1 MTVGQL
7 AELLNLSTDKLL
19 SQFKQAGIEI
29 ASVDS
34 IVSGKDKKALL
45 EHLRSSHGKAD
56 STASA
61 GAGKVALRRRS
72 RSELSVSGGTRTGG
86 RPAPAKKINVEVRK
100 KRTLLK
106 SDAERN
112 AEAEQ
117 EREKARLALEEI
129 RQRREADQQRL
140 QQEDDRKVTEK
151 NAEKAAGE
159 AAGEAAREAAAAD
172 AESDTAV
179 AAQTT
184 AEDSAEQSAETAQPA
199 AAEAEQPAAEAD
211 AGEQQDEAAAA
222 PQPDEAASKTAADE
236 DADSSEKSKPAR
248 AAKAGKQAEEPAEID
263 EEAAK
268 RIRQYEEKKR
278 SQGKTRGKGKRRDDD
293 ERKPLHVTP
302 GSGRRRKGK
311 SRRPVGLNLNQEHGF
326 QRPTEP
332 VQRDVAIPE
341 IITVGE
347 LAKLLAVKSG
357 ELIKVMMKQGMML
370 TINQPLEQDT
380 AILIVEE
387 LGHSAHPAEQSDI
400 EDELAAEVAL
410 KEGEGE
416 TRPPVVTIMGHVD
429 HGKTSLLDHIRKSKV
444 VDSEAGGITQHI
456 GAYHVHSDNGGIS
469 FLDTPGHAAFTAM
482 RARGATATDI
492 VVVVV
497 AANDGVMPQTEEAIQ
512 HSRAANVPMIIA
524 VNKMD
529 LEDADPE
536 RVKNELS
543 KLEVIPEEW
552 GGDQIFVEVSAKSGA
567 GVDSLLD
574 AILLQAEVMELKAD
588 PKRKAR
594 GVVIESRLDKGRG
607 PVATLL
613 IQDGTLEQGDMV
625 LAGETYGRARSM
637 HNERGEKVDSVGP
650 SFPVEILGLSG
661 VPDAGDEMMVVAN
674 ERKAREAAE
683 LRSSKSR
690 EGRLAQQQAAKLKN
704 LFENMGADGQKQTIN
719 LVIKADVQGSVEAL
733 RDALTRLSND
743 EIEIKV
749 ISSGVGGITES
760 DASLAHASNAI
771 IIGFNVRA
779 DATARKIIKDEDLD
793 LHYYSIIYE
802 AIDQVKAAIT
812 GLLGTETKEQIIG
825 LAEVKD
831 VFRSAKLGAVAG
843 CLVIEGVVK
852 RDRPI
857 RVLRDN
863 VVVFEG
869 ELESLRRFKDDVKQ
883 VESGTECGIGVKAY
897 NDVHPNDQIECFE
910 RVEVARTLD

>member
-1 MTVGQL
+1 MSSQMTVTQL
-7 AELLNLSTDKLL
+7 AEVLNLSTDKLL
-19 SQFKQAGIEI
+19 AQFKHAGIEI
-29 ASVDS
+29 ASADS
-34 IVSGKDKKALL
+34 VVSGKDKKALL

-56 STASA
+56 SNASA
-61 GAGKVALRRRS
+61 ASGKVALRRRS

-100 KRTLLK
+100 KRTVVK
-106 SDAERN
+106 SEAERN
-112 AEAEQ
+112 AEVQ
-117 EREKARLALEEI
+117 DEREKARQALEEI
-129 RQRREADQQRL
+129 RQQRAAEQQRL
-140 QQEDDRKVTEK
+140 QQEEARKQVK
-151 NAEKAAGE
+151 KQAE
-159 AAGEAAREAAAAD
+159 EAAREAAATEAD
-172 AESDTAV
+172 TVDTE
-179 AAQTT
+179 QTT
-184 AEDSAEQSAETAQPA
+184 EQTAGQTAEQSPAEQETSPDAATASPEQTAPADVQEQAGDKAEPA
-199 AAEAEQPAAEAD
+199 ADIAA
-211 AGEQQDEAAAA
+211 QA
-222 PQPDEAASKTAADE
+222 PASKPVQPEVPVD
-236 DADSSEKSKPAR
+236 D
-248 AAKAGKQAEEPAEID
+248 
-263 EEAAK
+263 EAAK

-278 SQGKTRGKGKRRDDD
+278 SQGKAKGKGKRRDDD
-293 ERKPLHVTP
+293 ARRPLHVTP
-302 GSGRRRKGK
+302 ASARRRKGK
-311 SRRPVGLNLNQEHGF
+311 SRRPATSLNINQEHGF

-387 LGHSAHPAEQSDI
+387 LGHTAHPAEQTDI
-400 EDELAAEVAL
+400 EDELAAEAAAVET
-410 KEGEGE
+410 EGKLA

-429 HGKTSLLDHIRKSKV
+429 HGKTSLLDYIRKSKV
-444 VDSEAGGITQHI
+444 ADSEAGGITQHI
-456 GAYHVHSDNGGIS
+456 GAYHVPANNGGIS

-497 AANDGVMPQTEEAIQ
+497 AANDGMMPQTEEAIQ
-512 HSRAANVPMIIA
+512 HARAANVPMIIA
-524 VNKMD
+524 INKMD
-529 LEDADPE
+529 LEDADPD
-536 RVKNELS
+536 RVKNDLS

-552 GGDQIFVEVSAKSGA
+552 GGEQIFVEVSAKSGA
-567 GVDSLLD
+567 GVDNLLD
-574 AILLQAEVMELKAD
+574 AILLQAEVLELKAD
-588 PKRKAR
+588 AKRKAR

-613 IQDGTLEQGDMV
+613 IQDGTLHQGDTV

-637 HNERGEKVDSVGP
+637 HNERGERVEAVGP

-674 ERKAREAAE
+674 ERKARDAAE
-683 LRSSKSR
+683 MRSSKSR

-704 LFENMGADGQKQTIN
+704 LFENMGSEGEKQTIN

-760 DASLAHASNAI
+760 DASLAQASHAI

-779 DATARKIIKDEDLD
+779 DASARKIIKDEDLD

-812 GLLGTETKEQIIG
+812 GLLGTETKERIIG

-831 VFRSAKLGAVAG
+831 VFRSAKLGAIAG
-843 CLVIEGVVK
+843 CLVTEGVVK

-897 NDVHPNDQIECFE
+897 NDVRESDQIECFE
-910 RVEVARTLD
+910 RIEVARTLD

>member
-1 MTVGQL
+1 MSSQMTVGQL
-7 AELLNLSTDKLL
+7 AAVLNMSEDKLL
-19 SQFKQAGIEI
+19 LQFKEAGIDI
-29 ASVDS
+29 ASADA

-45 EHLRSSHGKAD
+45 EHLRSSHGKAAP
-56 STASA
+56 SASA
-61 GAGKVALRRRS
+61 SATDKVALRRRS
-72 RSELSVSGGTRTGG
+72 RSELSVSGGTRPGG

-106 SDAERN
+106 SEAERSAA
-112 AEAEQ
+112 AEL
-117 EREKARLALEEI
+117 EREQARKALEEI
-129 RQRREADQQRL
+129 REQREAEQKRL
-140 QQEDDRKVTEK
+140 QLEDERKQ
-151 NAEKAAGE
+151 ALLLA
-159 AAGEAAREAAAAD
+159 
-172 AESDTAV
+172 
-179 AAQTT
+179 
-184 AEDSAEQSAETAQPA
+184 AEQANMPEEQPA
-199 AAEAEQPAAEAD
+199 AAEPEAQEPPEAAEVEPTEASPEQPEPSAEPD
-211 AGEQQDEAAAA
+211 AETVNDDAAAA
-222 PQPDEAASKTAADE
+222 TEVETKADVTTAKAASKPAATGKKSDKKSAPADDG
-236 DADSSEKSKPAR
+236 DAVS
-248 AAKAGKQAEEPAEID
+248 EID
-263 EEAAK
+263 ELAAK

-278 SQGKTRGKGKRRDDD
+278 LGDAKGKGKGRRDGDG
-293 ERKPLHVTP
+293 RTRLHVTP

-311 SRRPVGLNLNQEHGF
+311 SRRPADLSLNQDHGF

-332 VQRDVAIPE
+332 VLRDVAVPE

-347 LAKLLAVKSG
+347 LAKLLAVKSA

-380 AILIVEE
+380 AILIAEE
-387 LGHSAHPAEQSDI
+387 LGHTAHAAVESDI
-400 EDELAAEVAL
+400 EGELAAEAEAVGEEGAGVA
-410 KEGEGE
+410 
-416 TRPPVVTIMGHVD
+416 RPPVVTIMGHVD
-429 HGKTSLLDHIRKSKV
+429 HGKTSLLDFIRESKV
-444 VDSEAGGITQHI
+444 ADGEAGGITQHI
-456 GAYHVHSDNGGIS
+456 GAYHVASEKGGIS

-482 RARGATATDI
+482 RARGAVATDI
-492 VVVVV
+492 VIVVV
-497 AANDGVMPQTEEAIQ
+497 AANDGVMPQTEEAIL

-524 VNKMD
+524 INKMD
-529 LEDADPE
+529 LEEADPD

-543 KLEVIPEEW
+543 KLDVIPEDW
-552 GGDQIFVEVSAKSGA
+552 GGEQIFVEVSAKTGA
-567 GVDSLLD
+567 GVDKLME

-588 PKRKAR
+588 PTRKAR

-637 HNERGEKVDSVGP
+637 HNERGEKVAAVGP

-674 ERKAREAAE
+674 ERKARDAASQ
-683 LRSSKSR
+683 RSSKSR

-704 LFENMGADGQKQTIN
+704 LFENMGSDGQKQTIN
-719 LVIKADVQGSVEAL
+719 LIVKADVQGSVEAL
-733 RDALTRLSND
+733 RDALTRLSTE

-760 DASLAHASNAI
+760 DASLAHASSAI

-779 DATARKIIKDEDLD
+779 DASARKIIKDEDLD

-869 ELESLRRFKDDVKQ
+869 ELESLRRFKDDVKV

-897 NDVHPNDQIECFE
+897 NDVRPADQIECFE
-910 RVEVARTLD
+910 RIEVARTLE